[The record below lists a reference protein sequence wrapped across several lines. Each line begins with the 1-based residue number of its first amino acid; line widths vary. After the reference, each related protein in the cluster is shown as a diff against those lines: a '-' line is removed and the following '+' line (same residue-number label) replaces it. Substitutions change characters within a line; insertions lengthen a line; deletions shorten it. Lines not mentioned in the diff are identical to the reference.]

1 MVLQGFF
8 GCGFVG
14 RREAVRRVQLSGVD
28 LQRQTL
34 RLYGELV
41 ARSESWA
48 GKLVFACGQG
58 VLATGL
64 PAAVSIAGGTSLVLD
79 PNTAAV
85 KSVFRQGGVDFVVNT
100 LDEALRVLKNE
111 IRKHRPL
118 SVALEGEV
126 QPALAEM
133 RDRGVLPDLQVSIG
147 DAESGGEELGIE
159 RLRLTSEGGV
169 VAPSALL
176 QEWLAERGW
185 SEIVLERAMTAELRE
200 LDARLL
206 ALLPEG
212 EAQRRTWV
220 QRIAHY
226 QRPEPGGARVVWLTE
241 AERVAVESSAAVV

>member
-1 MVLQGFF
+1 MVLQGFL
-8 GCGFVG
+8 FVWE
-14 RREAVRRVQLSGVD
+14 RRVWQVQLSGAD

-41 ARSESWA
+41 ARCGSWE
-48 GKLVFACGQG
+48 GKLVFAHGDG
-58 VLATGL
+58 ISATGL

-79 PNTAAV
+79 PNLAAV

-133 RDRGVLPDLQVSIG
+133 RERGVLPDLQVSIG
-147 DAESGGEELGIE
+147 AADDESAQLGIE
-159 RLRLTSEGGV
+159 WLQLTSEDAV
-169 VAPSALL
+169 VIPSARL
-176 QEWLAERGW
+176 EAWLVERGW
-185 SEIVLERAMTAELRE
+185 SEVVLERATTAEFRE

-206 ALLPEG
+206 TMLPEG
-212 EAQRRTWV
+212 DAQRRTWV
-220 QRIAHY
+220 QRIPHY
-226 QRPEPGGARVVWLTE
+226 QRPGPGGARVVWLTA
-241 AERVAVESSAAVV
+241 AERRAVESSAAVI

>member
-1 MVLQGFF
+1 
-8 GCGFVG
+8 
-14 RREAVRRVQLSGVD
+14 VRRVQLSGAD

-34 RLYGELV
+34 RLYGELM

-48 GKLVFACGQG
+48 GKLVFACGDG
-58 VLATGL
+58 VSGTGL

-133 RDRGVLPDLQVSIG
+133 RERGVLPDLQVCPARTAS
-147 DAESGGEELGIE
+147 ETSYEVVSEVGEVGELEQAGIE
-159 RLRLTSEGGV
+159 RLRLTSREGIA
-169 VAPSALL
+169 APSVRLAG
-176 QEWLAERGW
+176 WLAERGW
-185 SEIVLERAMTAELRE
+185 SEVVLEAATTSALRE

-241 AERVAVESSAAVV
+241 AERAAVESSAAAV